1 MQMEEQIQQLLFKH
15 SCIVVP
21 GFGAFMAHTAP
32 SAHDT
37 GAQQLHP
44 PKKSLSFHPRL
55 NHDDGLLLQHLLKSW
70 SGETAQAKAHIE
82 ATAEEWKTALENGTS
97 LYLEGLGVLKKS
109 SAERVEF
116 EAEPGSN
123 FLPSSFGLPVI
134 SAFPKDTEEAAALKQ
149 AAKQEESER
158 DFQLTTAEDIEE
170 DEAGILPWLK
180 YASMILLLISVTLTA
195 FYFYNQDQKKNA
207 LALEDANKSITMEV
221 QNGTFYKST
230 PLELPPIEI
239 EVEKYHVM
247 AGAFRIQENATRK
260 LAELR
265 AKGYQSEYLGKNQ
278 YDLHQVSYQGFENR
292 RKAKE
297 FLSVIQETENE
308 DAWILAKK

>member
-1 MQMEEQIQQLLFKH
+1 MQLEEHIQQLLYKH

-32 SAHDT
+32 AAHDT

-70 SGETAQAKAHIE
+70 SGEISQAKAHIQ
-82 ATAEEWKTALENGTS
+82 ATAEEWKTALESGSS
-97 LYLEGLGVLKKS
+97 LHLEGLGNLKKS
-109 SAERVEF
+109 SAERVDF
-116 EAEPGSN
+116 EAEPGPN
-123 FLPSSFGLPVI
+123 YLPSSFGLPVI
-134 SAFPKDTEEAAALKQ
+134 SALPKDLVQ
-149 AAKQEESER
+149 AATAKQSGIDDASER
-158 DFQLTTAEDIEE
+158 DFQLTTAEEIEE

-207 LALEDANKSITMEV
+207 LAQEDANKSITMEV

-265 AKGYQSEYLGKNQ
+265 TKGYASEYLGKNQ
-278 YDLHQVSYQGFENR
+278 YDLHQVSYQGFESQ

-297 FLSVIQETENE
+297 FLSLIQDTENE